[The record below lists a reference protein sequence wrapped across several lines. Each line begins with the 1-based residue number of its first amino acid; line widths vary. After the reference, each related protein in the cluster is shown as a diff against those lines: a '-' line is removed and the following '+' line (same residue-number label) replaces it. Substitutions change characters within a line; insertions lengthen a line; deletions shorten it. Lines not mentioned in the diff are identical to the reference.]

1 MFKKSSIL
9 FVLFF
14 SFILFSCGEKLDLN
28 NLSGDNF
35 NGQGE
40 QNNTPDEGGK
50 DDTVVVSIPKIS
62 PAAGD
67 YAEGFKTIT
76 ITVDSN
82 DSSIDIFYTTD
93 GSEPDQSS
101 NRYTEPFTILGSK
114 TVRAIAFYKKT
125 SSAIATANYN
135 LNAGK
140 TASQLGVIKGTFN
153 LAENL
158 SDEVK
163 TKLASSKIYI
173 SSSDLPGVVREGKMG
188 DSFYIDTLDT
198 TKSYDFYFSNKAPGT
213 PISSRAAATIQTDSN
228 GEPVLAIKIGVKPS
242 DGAGTDLGKVTL
254 KPTGTIIGK
263 AFKYSETGE
272 LETDHA
278 GITVFIPGT
287 SYAAYTDRDGNFSM
301 SLVPQGMYTIR
312 AMYAGYTFAEQE
324 NILLSTDNND
334 EPRAEVESEFAL
346 YYAKGTVKGSVLLS
360 DRTSDFAG
368 INIVL
373 ADSSNIH
380 SYSAATTSTGSWTI
394 NDVTPGTYSVEFHKD
409 GYVDQKVNDIIVS
422 GARITEIPRIVL
434 KEDGGSIFGK
444 VLVGN
449 SSIAGVSLIA
459 ERPVDDIDGASSSK
473 TYYALSKDDGSY
485 RFESVAPG
493 LYTVTAIY
501 PGYKSV
507 NQSNVSVSIG
517 DEIGLADLIIS
528 EKTTYTVT
536 GSCVLAGMES
546 GFEGTSVLL
555 QSADNNIKKSTTTNT
570 EGTYT
575 IADIDAGSYILTF
588 SRSGFITNSSVTVDV
603 GTKSIAVVENVVLYS
618 NAGTVTG
625 TVTLESA
632 ESFEGIA
639 ILLTRESD
647 GKNYSTVTDSA
658 GHFAVAGVAPGT
670 YRVQATKSGYNTGL
684 SDPFTV
690 SSGTTSSPADQQLSI
705 SLRSLY
711 GTVTLEGRTDYT
723 GVRIT
728 ATKTTSTTEIYSA
741 LSNKEG
747 FYALSGMTPG
757 EYILSYAY
765 EGYRTPA
772 AEYASLGDESSITL
786 DSIELERATGRISGI
801 VNIQGT
807 TDYSGILVTIVG
819 TDYKYTTQA
828 DGTYS
833 FTVPTGN
840 YIGGVKFE
848 KEGYQL
854 TVKGET
860 LIVLADRNNEI
871 TTATMYSSTGTVTG
885 TVTLESAAKY
895 DGIDIVIYAEN
906 NESVTSYSSVTD
918 SEGHFAVSG
927 MVPGTY
933 RIQATKKGFTLG
945 NSDPFILSAGET
957 VTAPSM
963 NLSISRRALYGTV
976 TLEERND
983 FTGVR
988 ITATKTT
995 DTTEIYSALSNR
1007 DGFYALSG
1015 MTPGEYILSFSYEG
1029 YRSYTSPSV
1038 SLNNN
1043 SSIDMDEIELA
1054 KATGKISGIVNLEG
1068 CTDHSGITVSL
1079 VGTDYTATTNADGS
1093 YEFTVP
1099 IGNYP
1104 GGVRFEKAD
1113 YQLTAHAQTLTV
1125 LTDST
1130 YGIPTVEMKA
1140 TANTIKG
1147 LTTIAGAQ
1155 NSSGIKISV
1164 DGLDSETYYAIT
1176 DQNGNWVLEHI
1187 PLGYQTL
1194 RFSAIN
1200 VPDVTSEVKVIANDY
1215 ITVSSLEMIPDSATL
1230 KGFVFLDGM
1239 SDSSGITVTVST
1251 YGKDDIVVRTT
1262 SDGAFTVNNILASGS
1277 HIVTF
1282 SKEGWNSQNL
1292 TINDF
1297 EPLEERAI
1305 GLSREYV
1312 LTDTT
1317 APAWNS
1323 TPITINNGANFANN
1337 TKLHVDLHSVEKG
1350 SGIDKMSIQITR
1362 TVDGV
1367 TSSLYPSTPNWQN
1380 YKIGF
1385 DFEIGDLPDQYVG
1398 NGTYKLYIA
1407 LKDKRGNVST
1417 TENKSI
1423 TLTNLV
1429 TSLAGVLTGDKLHLT
1444 EENSPYL
1451 VEGDCIVSEGQTLV
1465 IDSGVEVRF
1474 ASGKDSD
1481 GNTKL
1486 YSISISGSIEAR
1498 GKQEKKILFTKA
1510 EGNEGIKT
1518 ERWKEISPGTWGYE
1532 YPKYYWNGIAI
1543 NGGSV
1548 TTENT
1553 YRYVSGNIMEY
1564 CEFEYA
1570 NTPLTIKAGAYIN
1583 KCYFHDCFS
1592 YVYKEGESSESSVII
1607 NNIFENGIELNRK
1620 GVFVNNNISSSFTI
1634 QSMYYCF
1641 SNSLI
1646 RNNTIKDATVIF
1658 HWESNA
1664 GIQNNVF
1671 ENCSLTIG
1679 SGLEYEGCDPKVNN
1693 NNFIDCSSPII
1704 SANTGYQT
1712 GKSYD
1717 FTHNYWGAAQT
1728 DELNNKGN
1736 EANISFISDYYDNFN
1751 YARIDYSN
1759 WATEPFEN
1767 CGYSETGFVAFD
1779 YTVNSFDFSSGYYPE
1794 SSDTSLSIEFNPQ
1807 YYENPVTQM
1816 RLAQSYEELKNT
1828 SWKSYSSNTTFT
1840 VDKSKLINGAATIYV
1855 QVKDDKGNASSA
1867 VVHNIP
1873 YDIPVVSFSIVDGTS
1888 FGNST
1893 KKQEI
1898 SYYATDLCNITA
1910 GTFALDGSKIY
1921 TWSGSNWGTSYS
1933 SSYSLPLCYMASG
1946 THTLTM
1952 TATDSAG
1959 NTGEKTISFTINRS
1973 FNASEL
1979 EDVSYDTTT
1988 GQLLKDEKTLHL
2000 WHLDNDGKEDFGTAE
2015 ITNYTHTNGG
2025 FEGSASYLSGSV
2037 PIDVST
2043 NSFTVEF
2050 WTRGTGQVYL
2060 TKQSELE
2067 LNNYFNSTT
2076 SYSNYMY
2083 HYYKT
2088 EDSVSSYSVSASA
2101 RFRAD
2106 DKWHYW
2112 TYIYDSSY
2120 TAIYCDGVC
2129 VSYQDGFNHNLNT
2142 NNNTLSI
2149 SANGIVDELRIS
2161 NCARSADEI
2170 SSYYK
2175 TAKPILDA
2183 NTGSL
2188 EAIVY

>member
-50 DDTVVVSIPKIS
+50 NDTVVVPVPKIS

-93 GSEPDQSS
+93 GSEPNQTS

-163 TKLASSKIYI
+163 TKLASSTIYI
-173 SSSDLPGVVREGKMG
+173 SSSDLPGIVREGKMG

-198 TKSYDFYFSNKAPGT
+198 SKSYDFYFSNKAPGT
-213 PISSRAAATIQTDSN
+213 PLGSRAAATVQTDSN

-287 SYAAYTDRDGNFSM
+287 SYAAYTDKDGNFSM

-380 SYSAATTSTGSWTI
+380 SYSATTTSTGSWTI

-517 DEIGLADLIIS
+517 DEIGLADLIIL

-575 IADIDAGSYILTF
+575 ITDIDAGSYILTF

-670 YRVQATKSGYNTGL
+670 YRVQATKNGYNTGL

-690 SSGTTSSPADQQLSI
+690 SSGITSSPADQQLSI

-765 EGYRTPA
+765 EGYR
-772 AEYASLGDESSITL
+772 
-786 DSIELERATGRISGI
+786 
-801 VNIQGT
+801 
-807 TDYSGILVTIVG
+807 
-819 TDYKYTTQA
+819 
-828 DGTYS
+828 
-833 FTVPTGN
+833 
-840 YIGGVKFE
+840 
-848 KEGYQL
+848 
-854 TVKGET
+854 
-860 LIVLADRNNEI
+860 
-871 TTATMYSSTGTVTG
+871 
-885 TVTLESAAKY
+885 
-895 DGIDIVIYAEN
+895 
-906 NESVTSYSSVTD
+906 
-918 SEGHFAVSG
+918 
-927 MVPGTY
+927 
-933 RIQATKKGFTLG
+933 
-945 NSDPFILSAGET
+945 
-957 VTAPSM
+957 
-963 NLSISRRALYGTV
+963 
-976 TLEERND
+976 
-983 FTGVR
+983 
-988 ITATKTT
+988 
-995 DTTEIYSALSNR
+995 
-1007 DGFYALSG
+1007 
-1015 MTPGEYILSFSYEG
+1015 
-1029 YRSYTSPSV
+1029 SYTGSSV
-1038 SLNNN
+1038 SL
-1043 SSIDMDEIELA
+1043 SSDSSLNVDGVQLV

-1079 VGTDYTATTNADGS
+1079 VGTDYTSITNTDGS
-1093 YEFTVP
+1093 YEFSVP
-1099 IGNYP
+1099 SGNYS
-1104 GGVRFEKAD
+1104 GGVRFEKED
-1113 YQLTAHAQTLTV
+1113 YQLTAKAETIPV

-1130 YGIPTVEMKA
+1130 YGVLTETMKA
-1140 TANTIKG
+1140 TANTLKGIIK
-1147 LTTIAGAQ
+1147 LAGTEDY
-1155 NSSGIKISV
+1155 SDITVTV
-1164 DGLDSETYYAIT
+1164 DGLDSSKIFYKTSS
-1176 DQNGNWVLEHI
+1176 DGNWQLDHI
-1187 PLGYQTL
+1187 PLGYQTI
-1194 RFSAIN
+1194 RFSKLN
-1200 VPDVTSEVKVIANDY
+1200 VPDVTVQKEVIANDF
-1215 ITVSSLEMIPDSATL
+1215 IEIGTLEMIPDSATL

-1239 SDSSGITVTVST
+1239 TDNAGITVTIST
-1251 YGKDDIVVRTT
+1251 LNKADITARTT
-1262 SDGAFTVNNILASGS
+1262 SDGAFTANNILASGE
-1277 HIVTF
+1277 HTITF
-1282 SKEGWNSQNL
+1282 SKEGWNSHNI
-1292 TINDF
+1292 TINDL
-1297 EPLEERAI
+1297 EPLEVRQI
-1305 GLSREYV
+1305 GAAREYV

-1317 APAWNS
+1317 APDWGS
-1323 TPITINNGANFANN
+1323 TPVIINSGANFANS
-1337 TKLHVDLHSVEKG
+1337 TKLHVDLSPNEKG
-1350 SGIDKMSIQITR
+1350 SGIDKMSVQIAR
-1362 TVDGV
+1362 VVDGV
-1367 TSSLYPSTPNWQN
+1367 ISSLYPSTYNWMN
-1380 YKIGF
+1380 YQVGF
-1385 DFEIGDLPDQYVG
+1385 DYDLDELPDQYHG
-1398 NGTYKLYIA
+1398 NGTYTLYIA
-1407 LKDKRGNVST
+1407 LKDKSGNIST
-1417 TENKSI
+1417 KAEKSI
-1423 TLTNLV
+1423 TITDLV

-1451 VEGDCIVSEGQTLV
+1451 VEGDCLVSEGQTLV
-1465 IDSGVEVRF
+1465 IDPGVEVRF
-1474 ASGKDSD
+1474 AGE
-1481 GNTKL
+1481 
-1486 YSISISGSIEAR
+1486 YSISVSGSIVAI
-1498 GKQEKKILFTKA
+1498 GTKEKKILFTSNVVD
-1510 EGNEGIKT
+1510 EEYTYTQT
-1518 ERWKEISPGTWGYE
+1518 EWKEWWDE
-1532 YPKYYWNGIAI
+1532 YGDYQCGDFEVTYTDKRTEYWKGIAI

-1553 YRYVSGNIMEY
+1553 YRYVSGNIMEN

-1583 KCYFHDCFS
+1583 KCYFHDCLNHVVENS
-1592 YVYKEGESSESSVII
+1592 TNEYYNVIFI
-1607 NNIFENGIELNRK
+1607 NNTFENGIVLYNISTFANNIVSSFFSTGGMSSWK
-1620 GVFVNNNISSSFTI
+1620 GVSSIS
-1634 QSMYYCF
+1634 
-1641 SNSLI
+1641 
-1646 RNNTIKDATVIF
+1646 NNTFIDTEISFEWNSCA
-1658 HWESNA
+1658 E
-1664 GIQNNVF
+1664 IQNNVF
-1671 ENCSLTIG
+1671 ANCFINYYAGFDDNSPII
-1679 SGLEYEGCDPKVNN
+1679 KN
-1693 NNFIDCSSPII
+1693 NNFTNCPTLTI
-1704 SANTGYQT
+1704 STTREYEPSKYFSLTN
-1712 GKSYD
+1712 
-1717 FTHNYWGAAQT
+1717 NYWGKTQT
-1728 DELNNKGN
+1728 EELNNKGN

-1751 YARIDYSN
+1751 YARFDYSN

-1767 CGYSETGFVAFD
+1767 CGYSEKGFVVFD
-1779 YTVNSFDFSSGYYPE
+1779 YSVDDSFHSE
-1794 SSDTSLSIEFNPQ
+1794 SKETTIPISMDIHYSQNPIAF
-1807 YYENPVTQM
+1807 M
-1816 RLAQSYEELKNT
+1816 RFAQSREALKNA
-1828 SWKSYSSNTTFT
+1828 SWQAYSSETSFT
-1840 VDKSKLINGAATIYV
+1840 VDKEKSVDGIVTVYAQIKDTEDCISSVVSHDFIYDMPGITV
-1855 QVKDDKGNASSA
+1855 NIEDNTEYDARTSS
-1867 VVHNIP
+1867 
-1873 YDIPVVSFSIVDGTS
+1873 SFSINYS
-1888 FGNST
+1888 
-1893 KKQEI
+1893 
-1898 SYYATDLCNITA
+1898 ATDRGGISNLELFLNDK
-1910 GTFALDGSKIY
+1910 LVNDMYWDRDGG
-1921 TWSGSNWGTSYS
+1921 GSQ
-1933 SSYSLPLCYMASG
+1933 SSYTFNLITVQTGRQSLKIVAK
-1946 THTLTM
+1946 
-1952 TATDSAG
+1952 DSAG
-1959 NTGEKTISFTINRS
+1959 NISEKTIHFSVSRD
-1973 FNASEL
+1973 FNLSDVEN
-1979 EDVSYDTTT
+1979 VSYSTTT
-1988 GQLLKDEKTLHL
+1988 GQLLKDANTVHL
-2000 WHLDNDGKEDFGTAE
+2000 WHLDNDGKEDLGTAE
-2015 ITNYTHTNGG
+2015 IKSYTHTNGG
-2025 FEGSASYLSGSV
+2025 FEGAASYLNTEGTDAMQQLI
-2037 PIDVST
+2037 PINIST
-2043 NSFTVEF
+2043 NAFTVEF
-2050 WTRGTGQVYL
+2050 WSRGNGNLYL
-2060 TKQSELE
+2060 NKSSDFII
-2067 LNNYFNSTT
+2067 LNNYGY
-2076 SYSNYMY
+2076 SYWNEDNWCDYYWNNGILISRDSNIEALVN
-2083 HYYKT
+2083 T
-2088 EDSVSSYSVSASA
+2088 EIVGTIRS
-2101 RFRAD
+2101 D

-2112 TYIYDSSY
+2112 AYVFDGIYA
-2120 TAIYCDGVC
+2120 AIYCDGVC
-2129 VSYQDGFNHNLNT
+2129 VSFQNGFTFSLKT
-2142 NNNTLSI
+2142 NNNNMSI
-2149 SANGIVDELRIS
+2149 SASGIIDELRIS